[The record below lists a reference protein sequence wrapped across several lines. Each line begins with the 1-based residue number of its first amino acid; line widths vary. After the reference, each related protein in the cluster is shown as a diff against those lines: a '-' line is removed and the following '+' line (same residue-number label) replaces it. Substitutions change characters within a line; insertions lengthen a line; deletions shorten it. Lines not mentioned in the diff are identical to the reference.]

1 MYALHQQVTLETE
14 FQVQGLPWQRKQDS
28 LGALVTGLSAA
39 ALAGAEHWVLGD
51 SKAAD
56 PRYLGGKGIF

>member
-1 MYALHQQVTLETE
+1 M
-14 FQVQGLPWQRKQDS
+14 
-28 LGALVTGLSAA
+28 GALVTGLSAA

-56 PRYLGGKGIF
+56 PRDLGGKGIFYVWFGLQIVSCLWGNCSHP